1 MQLSPHSWSIDYPC
15 RSIAPFV
22 LLGSCL
28 NDLHTTYLFIY
39 ISLLFKIINYIWKMF
54 IYGHTYTAVVDM
66 THMMRHIV
74 LQKDIQLTR

>member
-1 MQLSPHSWSIDYPC
+1 MQLSPHSWSIDYPY
-15 RSIAPFV
+15 RSIAPIV

-39 ISLLFKIINYIWKMF
+39 ISLLFKIINYIWKMLR
-54 IYGHTYTAVVDM
+54 HMYTAAVDM